1 MNPNPENGT
10 SGANGNETHEI
21 VLGAT
26 DYIRGHI
33 TIFTMALYQIISAIL
48 ILNLLIAAMNTTVAR
63 LEKCKE
69 RNYNYYAT
77 RQVPNSNL
85 FH

>member
-1 MNPNPENGT
+1 
-10 SGANGNETHEI
+10 
-21 VLGAT
+21 
-26 DYIRGHI
+26 
-33 TIFTMALYQIISAIL
+33 MALYQIISAIL

>member
-1 MNPNPENGT
+1 
-10 SGANGNETHEI
+10 
-21 VLGAT
+21 
-26 DYIRGHI
+26 
-33 TIFTMALYQIISAIL
+33 MALYQIISAIL

-63 LEKCKE
+63 LETCKE

-77 RQVPNSNL
+77 RQAPNSKL